1 MVQAYVLIQ
10 TEQGKMVEVAR
21 QVEEIEGV
29 DEADVVAGPYDVIA
43 RVVADEID
51 AIGKL
56 IVSEVQAVAGVNR
69 TLTCPVVR
77 L

>member
-1 MVQAYVLIQ
+1 MVEAFVLIQ
-10 TEQGKMVEVAR
+10 TEQGKMAQVAEKV
-21 QVEEIEGV
+21 QEIEGV
-29 DEADVVAGPYDVIA
+29 DDAAVVTGPYDVIA
-43 RVVADEID
+43 HVSADEID

-56 IVSEVQAVAGVNR
+56 IVSKVQTVPGVTR

>member
-1 MVQAYVLIQ
+1 MVEAFVLIQ
-10 TEQGKMVEVAR
+10 TEQGKMAQVAEEV
-21 QVEEIEGV
+21 QEIDGV
-29 DEADVVAGPYDVIA
+29 DDAVVVTGPYDVIA
-43 RVVADEID
+43 HVSADEID

-56 IVSEVQAVAGVNR
+56 IVSEVQTVPGVTR

>member
-1 MVQAYVLIQ
+1 MVEAFVLIQ
-10 TEQGKMVEVAR
+10 TEQGKMAQVAEKV
-21 QVEEIEGV
+21 QEIEGV
-29 DEADVVAGPYDVIA
+29 DDVDVVAGPYDVIA
-43 RVVADEID
+43 HLSAEEID

-56 IVSEVQAVAGVNR
+56 IVSEVQTVPGVIR

>member
-1 MVQAYVLIQ
+1 MVGAFVLIQ
-10 TEQGKMVEVAR
+10 TEQGKMAQVAEKV
-21 QVEEIEGV
+21 QEIEEV
-29 DEADVVAGPYDVIA
+29 DDAVVVTGPYDVIA
-43 RVVADEID
+43 HVTADEID

-56 IVSEVQAVAGVNR
+56 IVTEVQTVPGVTR

>member
-1 MVQAYVLIQ
+1 MVEAFVLIQ
-10 TEQGKMVEVAR
+10 TEQGKMAQVAEKV
-21 QVEEIEGV
+21 QEIEGV
-29 DEADVVAGPYDVIA
+29 DDGDIVAGPYVVIA
-43 RVVADEID
+43 HLSAEEID

-56 IVSEVQAVAGVNR
+56 IVSEVQTVPGVIR

>member
-1 MVQAYVLIQ
+1 MVEAFVLIQ
-10 TEQGKMVEVAR
+10 TEQGKMAQAAE
-21 QVEEIEGV
+21 QVGKIEGV
-29 DEADVVAGPYDVIA
+29 DEAVVVTGPYDVIA
-43 RVVADEID
+43 HVTADEMD

-56 IVSEVQAVAGVNR
+56 VVSEVQNVPGVTR